1 MIIID
6 RALAERNA
14 TNDPVR
20 VGMVGAGYMG
30 RAIVRHVAE
39 HVPGMEVA
47 AISNRTVPR
56 AEEAYRHA
64 GQDAV
69 KVESQAQ
76 LDGAIASGRPAVT
89 DDPSL
94 VCNASGIDVILDTT
108 GEVEFGA
115 QVALEALGAG
125 KHLVAMNAE
134 LDATIGPILKVHAD
148 RAGVVFT
155 NVDGDEPGV
164 TMGLFRFVESIGC
177 HPVLTGNLKGI
188 LDHYRTPET
197 QQGFAEATGQGARM
211 VTSFADGTKLSMELT
226 IVANATGFR
235 VGQRGGFGHQ
245 TDNVWDVLKVFSEE
259 QLLSGGLV
267 DFLLGSEPRTGGA
280 FVVGYDDDPERGRY
294 MDYFKMGEGPFYV
307 FYRPWHLPHL
317 EVPHTIARAAL
328 FQDPAVTP
336 RGAPSCD
343 VIAVAKRDLKSG
355 EVLDGI
361 GGFTCYGTIENADVA
376 RGERLLPMGLSG
388 GSTLTTDVPKDQAIG
403 YEDVE
408 LPEGRLA
415 DKLRAEQETHFPVS

>member
-1 MIIID
+1 MIIVD
-6 RALAERNA
+6 RALAERA
-14 TNDPVR
+14 AARDPVR
-20 VGMVGAGYMG
+20 VGMVGVGYMG
-30 RAIVRHVAE
+30 RAIARQIVQ
-39 HVPGMEVA
+39 HVPGMDLVS
-47 AISNRTVPR
+47 ISNRTVDR

-64 GQDAV
+64 GLDGVV
-69 KVESQAQ
+69 KVRTVGE
-76 LDGAIASGRPAVT
+76 LDDAIASGKPAVT
-89 DDPSL
+89 DDPGL
-94 VCNASGIDVILDTT
+94 LSGAAGIHVILEVT

-134 LDATIGPILKVHAD
+134 LDATLGPILKVYAD

-177 HPVLTGNLKGI
+177 RPVLTGNLKGI

-197 QQGFAEATGQGARM
+197 QEGFAKATGQGARM

-235 VGQRGGFGHQ
+235 VGKRGMFGHR
-245 TDNVWDVLKVFSEE
+245 TDDVWDVLKMFSEE

-267 DFLLGSEPRTGGA
+267 DFLLGSEPKTGGA
-280 FVVGYDDDPERGRY
+280 FVVAYDDDPERRRY

-317 EVPHTIARAAL
+317 EAPHTIARAAL
-328 FQDPAVTP
+328 FSDPAVTP

-343 VIAVAKRDLKSG
+343 VLAVAKRDLKAG
-355 EVLDGI
+355 ETLDGI
-361 GGFTCYGTIENADVA
+361 GGFTCYGTIENAEVS
-376 RGERLLPMGLSG
+376 RRERLLPMGLSEG
-388 GSTLTTDVPKDQAIG
+388 CTLTADVAKDQAIAYG
-403 YEDVE
+403 DVE
-408 LPEGRLA
+408 VPEGRLA
-415 DKLRAEQETHFPVS
+415 DKLRAEQEAHFPA